1 MFLCFSFVWPP
12 IDSWGGEGYRFAF
25 SPTSLTRMSKTH
37 GIQTPDSRGSS
48 PEMET
53 PCIILAETAQKTKP
67 IDHRSFFAGEFH
79 HPRLL
84 RRSYAASWRGC
95 RTERIEPCIL
105 SLSFRS
111 RACAAY
117 LRTERTHMLAFG
129 RPALLENRSI
139 RRFLATSWR
148 HTYNW
153 SSSTTPLQSLLS
165 PSPIRYFLAQK
176 TFRPLVIFSKA
187 WVIRL
192 YEKPRRSPRWAR

>member
-1 MFLCFSFVWPP
+1 
-12 IDSWGGEGYRFAF
+12 
-25 SPTSLTRMSKTH
+25 MSKTH

-48 PEMET
+48 PQMEI

-111 RACAAY
+111 RACAAH
-117 LRTERTHMLAFG
+117 LRPERTHMLAFG
-129 RPALLENRSI
+129 RPALRSI
-139 RRFLATSWR
+139 RRFLATSWG

-153 SSSTTPLQSLLS
+153 ASSITPFHYLLS
-165 PSPIRYFLAQK
+165 PSPIRYFLVQK
-176 TFRPLVIFSKA
+176 TFRPLVIFRNPSLGEASK
-187 WVIRL
+187 I
-192 YEKPRRSPRWAR
+192 PRWAR